1 MYDKYSTANPL
12 TIGSKISKHKAI
24 LFSGATAISPTINV
38 HLIQGGCGAT
48 FTASLLINSS
58 PYIFPMEVYAIPS
71 ALPTGVT
78 AYYLN

>member
-1 MYDKYSTANPL
+1 MYDKYSTANPFP
-12 TIGSKISKHKAI
+12 IGSKISKHKAI
-24 LFSGATAISPTINV
+24 LFSGATGLAPNIDV

-48 FTASLLINSS
+48 FTAKLFIDSS